1 MGGNCGEGVDPEASQ
16 GRELPH
22 RSSAR
27 GRQLVRTERYIIA
40 SGLGLAV
47 VLASVVAATSSNSSG
62 TVRLANTTATQRR
75 VERSDNAMSVV
86 FSPTRSTVASSTRF
100 TRGVDV
106 LQFYIYLDVPTAGR
120 TSAPRLRA
128 TLKNTGKRTIEFP
141 GGLRVIATV
150 GTRQVAISKPSAMK
164 LEPGASMVVATPM
177 RNLAYGSYD
186 VSAEV
191 SYVLA

>member
-1 MGGNCGEGVDPEASQ
+1 M
-16 GRELPH
+16 RI
-22 RSSAR
+22 
-27 GRQLVRTERYIIA
+27 ERYIIA
-40 SGLGLAV
+40 SGLALAV
-47 VLASVVAATSSNSSG
+47 VLASVVAATSSSDSA
-62 TVRLANTTATQRR
+62 TVRLANSTATQRR

-86 FSPTRSTVASSTRF
+86 YSPTRSTVASSTRF

-128 TLKNTGKRTIEFP
+128 TLKNTGKRTIGFP

-150 GTRQVAISKPSAMK
+150 GTREVTLSKPSVTT
-164 LEPGASMVVATPM
+164 LEPGASTVVATSM
-177 RNLAYGSYD
+177 RDLAYGNYD
-186 VSAEV
+186 VTGEV